1 MTPRF
6 RLAASTT
13 ALVFACAAGFGLF
26 HLPARAQFSGGASA
40 PVKPGDVVVY
50 AATVG
55 APSVATADGRGNVV
69 MAYSGGLI
77 AVVTPD
83 ASKPISTYRINADG
97 TVDAKPPFKPR
108 TTTFPQTPVQGGFG
122 NGRFD
127 GGGKGF

>member
-13 ALVFACAAGFGLF
+13 ALVVACAAGFGLS

-40 PVKPGDVVVY
+40 PVKPGDVIVY

-55 APSVATADGRGNVV
+55 APSVATADGQGNIVV
-69 MAYSGGLI
+69 AYSGGLI
-77 AVVTPD
+77 AVVTPS
-83 ASKPISTYRINADG
+83 ALRPILTYRVNADG
-97 TVDAKPPFKPR
+97 TVDTKPPFKPR
-108 TTTFPQTPVQGGFG
+108 TTTFPQNPVQGGFG
-122 NGRFD
+122 